1 MVIII
6 GAGLDYV
13 AVSAELEFSRGSVR
27 ECHTVQLIQDEDCEL
42 PVENFFANLT
52 LLTGSPV
59 IIISPSITE
68 VIIDDFSESDCGE

>member
-27 ECHTVQLIQDEDCEL
+27 AFKMKIVNCL
-42 PVENFFANLT
+42 
-52 LLTGSPV
+52 
-59 IIISPSITE
+59 
-68 VIIDDFSESDCGE
+68 

>member
-42 PVENFFANLT
+42 PLNHTEWNCRYVGTVVTVPLKSFLMIV
-52 LLTGSPV
+52 V
-59 IIISPSITE
+59 I
-68 VIIDDFSESDCGE
+68 DCGMSVLW